1 MAVILH
7 IEASTE
13 ICSVALSEDG
23 QVFFERV
30 NEEERSHAK
39 VLAPYVEEAIN
50 ATEGLQLEYFQIV
63 DGDSLQEVAKW
74 EDSNYLVGCIALFC
88 GKIRLIDNIK
98 YKEVK

>member
-1 MAVILH
+1 MLLT
-7 IEASTE
+7 S
-13 ICSVALSEDG
+13 
-23 QVFFERV
+23 
-30 NEEERSHAK
+30 EERQRALTISRTLFASVEYAATHT
-39 VLAPYVEEAIN
+39 LAETKSYVEEAIN

>member
-39 VLAPYVEEAIN
+39 VIAPFVEYLKPVALMLSRTMAVSLVPWQAIH
-50 ATEGLQLEYFQIV
+50 LSI
-63 DGDSLQEVAKW
+63 
-74 EDSNYLVGCIALFC
+74 I
-88 GKIRLIDNIK
+88 
-98 YKEVK
+98 